1 MCIHVYLQLHTTNYM
16 CICVYVYMC
25 ICVYVYMCIC
35 IHIYV
40 YMHVYTCIHVYLQLH
55 TTETTHLHLA
65 HVYVCVLH
73 MYTCAHMH
81 IYIHIC
87 IHIHIYTN
95 THIHI
100 YTYTHIHYTCCKC
113 VQQKRHKYT
122 LRTPPAT
129 PKRAQCTHNKQDL
142 LVQRR
147 PMIQRMHVRAW
158 RAHEQRSMDARVQC
172 GNAACTESECVR
184 AYSYVSASARTWCGI
199 PEDQPRGLPSS
210 QSCQPQRPLSIAH
223 RMRGC
228 A

>member
-1 MCIHVYLQLHTTNYM
+1 VYM

-35 IHIYV
+35 AYV
-40 YMHVYTCIHVYLQLH
+40 YIYMYICICTHVYMCICNYTQQKRHTCTLHMYTCVYYTCIHV
-55 TTETTHLHLA
+55 
-65 HVYVCVLH
+65 
-73 MYTCAHMH
+73 
-81 IYIHIC
+81 HIC
-87 IHIHIYTN
+87 IYTYIYVYIYTY
-95 THIHI
+95 TQIHI

-113 VQQKRHKYT
+113 VQQKRHTYT